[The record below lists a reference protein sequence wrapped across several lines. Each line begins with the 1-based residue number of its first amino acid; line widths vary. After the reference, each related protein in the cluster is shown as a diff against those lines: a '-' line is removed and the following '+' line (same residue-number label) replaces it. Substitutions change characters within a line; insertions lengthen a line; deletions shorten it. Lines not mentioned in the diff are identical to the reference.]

1 MKIRLQENQLCFVAN
16 HLSNIVAGQYFKL
29 LHEIKSKVNAQIYQP
44 TDLVEVI
51 VDRQHL
57 LNIYFDF
64 GQKPEYLTAAL
75 NRDMKQILTEQFIV
89 KLTDYQS
96 LLAVLGVT
104 ELTDAQYALLTDEQK
119 AVVDEGLDTQYV
131 ISEITIRDT
140 NADQAILELMAAGRA
155 LLS

>member
-1 MKIRLQENQLCFVAN
+1 MKIQLQENQLCFVAQ

-29 LHEIKSKVNAQIYQP
+29 LHEIKSKVNAQVYQP
-44 TDLVEVI
+44 TDLVEVE
-51 VDRQHL
+51 VDKQHL

-75 NRDMKQILTEQFIV
+75 NRDMKTILTTQFIT
-89 KLTDYQS
+89 KLTAYQVFLS
-96 LLAVLGVT
+96 SLGV
-104 ELTDAQYALLTDEQK
+104 ESVSEAQYALLTDEEK
-119 AVVDEGLDTQYV
+119 TIVDEGLDTQYV

-140 NADQAILELMAAGRA
+140 NADQLVLDLMANGRA